1 MRPKRGDC
9 PDYDPPLGDVM
20 ANQRLGRKWTGH
32 STRTAPPLGASHR
45 SCEIRSPHRGHL

>member
-20 ANQRLGRKWTGH
+20 ANQRLGRKWTEH
-32 STRTAPPLGASHR
+32 STRRRPSHGPSSR
-45 SCEIRSPHRGHL
+45 S